1 MMLPFSS
8 FLTSNSG
15 SFGCFQSSGLSV
27 TDVMGR
33 DGSVT
38 GAELLLLMG
47 GDGCD
52 PFFDSDEKF

>member
-1 MMLPFSS
+1 MLPFSS
-8 FLTSNSG
+8 FFTSNSG
-15 SFGCFQSSGLSV
+15 SFSCFQSSGLSV

-38 GAELLLLMG
+38 GAEPLLLIG

-52 PFFDSDEKF
+52 PSFKSDEKF

>member
-1 MMLPFSS
+1 MLPFSS

-15 SFGCFQSSGLSV
+15 SFGCFKFSGVSV
-27 TDVMGR
+27 TDVTGR

-38 GAELLLLMG
+38 DSKPLLHIG

-52 PFFDSDEKF
+52 PFFESDENF